1 MDHQQALVRSALT
14 RLPTLSSTVD
24 AILRVKSLRAM
35 EEEEG
40 GPDEIEPEEKA
51 AETLKVLAPQL
62 ETDFYLHL
70 HY

>member
-1 MDHQQALVRSALT
+1 M
-14 RLPTLSSTVD
+14 D